1 MNERWRPSRLL
12 AGLFAFIAFIGSFTT
27 LALMGATG
35 GLLPGFAHPKP
46 DADQAAES
54 FGILVASIS
63 AILGLAFGVFVYRAV
78 RHRISRE
85 IIFHACIFIGLTLLG
100 WCLWAVF
107 AQYPILN
114 SRSLITDWSGHVVQ
128 PAFSG
133 SVICLFVIPVALLF
147 LVFAVFHDN
156 NRNT

>member
-1 MNERWRPSRLL
+1 MKPSRLL
-12 AGLFAFIAFIGSFTT
+12 AGVFAVMAFVGSFIT
-27 LALMGATG
+27 LVLMGAIG

-46 DADQAAES
+46 DADQAAETY
-54 FGILVASIS
+54 GMGVAAVS
-63 AILGLAFGVFVYRAV
+63 AILGLAFAVFVYRAV

-85 IIFHACIFIGLTLLG
+85 VIFHACFFIGLGLLG

-128 PAFSG
+128 PSFSG
-133 SVICLFVIPVALLF
+133 SVICLFVIPVALWF